1 MVVQPNDA
9 TWWKGLSGALEGSD
23 ISLVKPTSNP
33 CCKRVQL
40 GVTYNSV
47 GPDAI
52 CIYMLSRNQTEGGQ
66 GETPSCPHPVRLL

>member
-9 TWWKGLSGALEGSD
+9 TWCLGLSGALQDSD

-33 CCKRVQL
+33 SCKRVQL

-52 CIYMLSRNQTEGGQ
+52 CYQ
-66 GETPSCPHPVRLL
+66 ETKLKGARGRPQAVPIR